1 MGCCSSEQIE
11 PPVLENAPPQAA
23 AKPQAAAVPSTNGTA
38 PTTNGTAPTTNGTA
52 AAAVE
57 TSQGLQPLMRPAMFK
72 DSRPSFYA
80 AYARAARR
88 YGFETGRYA
97 GFAKRND
104 VVVKVRGLQDKSTEH
119 EVPATSIQNGEHL
132 FELLSASWQWAHA
145 SFLSE

>member
-1 MGCCSSEQIE
+1 M
-11 PPVLENAPPQAA
+11 PFR
-23 AKPQAAAVPSTNGTA
+23 
-38 PTTNGTAPTTNGTA
+38 

-57 TSQGLQPLMRPAMFK
+57 TSQGLQPLMRPALFK